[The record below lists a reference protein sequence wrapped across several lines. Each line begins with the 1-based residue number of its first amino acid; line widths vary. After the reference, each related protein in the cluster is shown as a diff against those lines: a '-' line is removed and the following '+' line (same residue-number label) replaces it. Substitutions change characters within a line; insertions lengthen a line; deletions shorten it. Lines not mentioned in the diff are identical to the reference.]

1 MVKCRLDDQS
11 SFRLKYFLY
20 LLVCSLECEC
30 QSGRVYNYLAMGS
43 YLHMLTNKIRNLLR
57 EFSSVVDGAWRHF
70 VMLQDTIR
78 NGNTM
83 VIFTEC
89 RSLVDDTRSICI
101 GHIGINENSESPI
114 FELIVE
120 TN

>member
-1 MVKCRLDDQS
+1 
-11 SFRLKYFLY
+11 
-20 LLVCSLECEC
+20 
-30 QSGRVYNYLAMGS
+30 
-43 YLHMLTNKIRNLLR
+43 
-57 EFSSVVDGAWRHF
+57 
-70 VMLQDTIR
+70 MLQDTIR

-101 GHIGINENSESPI
+101 GHIGINENPESPI

>member
-1 MVKCRLDDQS
+1 
-11 SFRLKYFLY
+11 
-20 LLVCSLECEC
+20 
-30 QSGRVYNYLAMGS
+30 
-43 YLHMLTNKIRNLLR
+43 
-57 EFSSVVDGAWRHF
+57 
-70 VMLQDTIR
+70 MLQDTIR